1 MKKFRNLSVILSVIM
16 IVNFLIAPTNASA
29 VDNSLSWEDKI
40 DASVYESQ
48 IYDNGKRLVYIDRIN
63 IPQDIISKHLLKN
76 YKYDATVYENEKRYE
91 DEVVPAV
98 IAKVEA
104 ELGKAAAHSTQ
115 VQYELTG
122 ERLSPVDIAL
132 SEHYDEYV
140 MAKRLATKDL
150 YVASNAQFLANNID
164 NEDDI
169 IYQGKYTSS
178 FILYATDEEIE
189 KYAKCS
195 DVEAILPFV
204 DYEVI
209 NEPTT
214 VSTLNSREATANS
227 NFSVPEEHIQIGV
240 DSVSGTKSSLY
251 NYGNGYK
258 GTGVKVGIIESGS
271 GIYDPTAPQ
280 LSSIHQNTL
289 LCLGNIGTSEIQSEH
304 ATITTS
310 VIVGQGYTVDGCT
323 YEGVVPSATVYQIG
337 ITAASSF
344 ANAVSILIDN
354 NVSVINYSA
363 GGDSEAYLE
372 SRDGELDEIIQ
383 NTGVTFVKSAGNDSG
398 YITPPGKAYN
408 AITVGNLWTKDY
420 IQKYESGSSS
430 WIYLPDEYENNFIVA
445 QNSSYQE
452 ASYLANKPDVVAP
465 GRGINCVLE
474 SDTVSYINGT
484 SVSAPLV
491 TGIVAQLHQAKPFL
505 RINPTATKALIIA
518 GASHDLINEPDEFN
532 DTPIS
537 ECTYLRNK
545 TGAGLVN
552 AKKSIESALS
562 NQYTTFEFN
571 VGNGVTDMPD
581 IDPCGD
587 FSIPAGKKVRFV
599 MTFNKI
605 TKEAVPET
613 GWVDNV
619 DFAIYDNN
627 TDALIAWS
635 SAVYNNVEI
644 VEFDVNQATPF
655 YVVASLPNF
664 LPRTNGKLIPF
675 SFAYYLSD

>member
-1 MKKFRNLSVILSVIM
+1 M

-104 ELGKAAAHSTQ
+104 ELGKAAAHSTR

-195 DVEAILPFV
+195 DVELILPFV

-214 VSTLNSREATANS
+214 VRTLNSRGATANS

-240 DSVSGTKSSLY
+240 DSISGTKSTLY
-251 NYGNGYK
+251 NSGNGYK
-258 GTGVKVGIIESGS
+258 GTGVKVGIIELKNGA
-271 GIYDPTAPQ
+271 YDAAAPQ
-280 LSSIHQNTL
+280 LSSIHQSTL
-289 LCLGNIGTSEIQSEH
+289 FYLGNADENDETINTDEDQPEH
-304 ATITTS
+304 ATVVTS
-310 VIVGQGYTVDGCT
+310 LIVGQGYTVNGCT
-323 YEGVVPSATVYQIG
+323 YEGVVPCATVYQIG
-337 ITAASSF
+337 VSSYELLGE
-344 ANAVSILIDN
+344 AISILIDN

-363 GGDSEAYLE
+363 GVKSESYWYDI
-372 SRDGELDEIIQ
+372 DGEIDEIIE
-383 NTGVTFVKSAGNDSG
+383 NTGVSFVKSAGNTSG
-398 YITPPGKAYN
+398 YITCPGKAYN

-420 IQKYESGSSS
+420 IQEYTDGSSS
-430 WIYLPDEYENNFIVA
+430 WVYLPDEYENNFIIA
-445 QNSSYQE
+445 PSSSYQE

-465 GRGINCVLE
+465 GCGINCVLE
-474 SDTVSYINGT
+474 PNTVSYNNGT
-484 SVSAPLV
+484 SFATPLV

-552 AKKSIESALS
+552 AKKSIDAALS
-562 NQYTTFEFN
+562 NQYATFEFN

-581 IDPCGD
+581 IDPCGE
-587 FSIPAGKKVRFV
+587 FSVPAGKKVRFV

-605 TKEAVPET
+605 TQDAVPET

-619 DFAIYDNN
+619 DFAIYNNN

-664 LPRTNGKLIPF
+664 LPRTNGKFIPF